1 MNLFTPAKLYKTT
14 LKSGKPDW
22 YVHYT
27 FRHPVTGKMKPFK
40 MRGGMNYIKSDRKRE
55 AEGQIIITQVNKLLK
70 EGWSPFAPIE
80 KTFIN
85 IGDQLND
92 IIELKKST
100 LRHRS
105 YQSYKYASDKLI
117 QWINKNSL
125 AFMPAKDFTPVMAQ
139 NYFDSLLRT
148 GIKGRTYNK
157 TKGFLVTIFNMMV
170 DREIIDKNPFK
181 KIRKLPEELGKNLA
195 FSDKQKSDLQA
206 HLKERNPRLY
216 LFTQFIYFC
225 YIRPLELLRLK
236 VSNVDLKAG
245 MIFIHGDQ
253 SKNKKS
259 ESVIVP
265 DAFKPLLIG
274 MNLDKFKQDDFLFG
288 FQLETCPENYSRN
301 SVTKLHKEALQA
313 LSIPDQFTMYSWKHC
328 GTVAAYKAGIDL
340 YSIMRQL
347 RHHSLTQTQIYLKSL
362 GLQPNVE
369 FGSKMK

>member
-1 MNLFTPAKLYKTT
+1 
-14 LKSGKPDW
+14 
-22 YVHYT
+22 
-27 FRHPVTGKMKPFK
+27 
-40 MRGGMNYIKSDRKRE
+40 MNYIKSNRKRE
-55 AEGQIIITQVNKLLK
+55 AEGQIIISQVNKLLK
-70 EGWSPFAPIE
+70 EGWSPFAPVAQ
-80 KTFIN
+80 THLN
-85 IGDQLND
+85 IGDQLNQIMD
-92 IIELKKST
+92 LKKST

-117 QWINKNSL
+117 QWVNKNSL
-125 AFMPAKDFTPVMAQ
+125 SFMPAKDFTPIMAQ

-157 TKGFLVTIFNMMV
+157 TKGFLVTIFNMMI

-195 FSDKQKSDLQA
+195 FSDKKKKDLQA
-206 HLKERNPRLY
+206 HLKEHNPRLY

-259 ESVIVP
+259 ESVIIP
-265 DAFKPLLIG
+265 DAFKAQLLG
-274 MNLDKFKQDDFLFG
+274 MNLDKHSPDDFLFG
-288 FQLETCPENYSRN
+288 YGLESGPDSYSRN
-301 SVTKLHKEALQA
+301 TVTRHHHEALKA
-313 LSIPDQFTMYSWKHC
+313 LSIPSQFTLYSWKHT
-328 GTVAAYKAGIDL
+328 GVMAAYKAGIDL

-347 RHHSLTQTQIYLKSL
+347 RHHSLTQTQVYLKSL
-362 GLQPNVE
+362 GLQPNTE